1 MSPDVQIFI
10 FVRSFMNLV
19 PIAGIDVGK
28 RFSEMAVLS
37 PDNIVVHRLKIFHD
51 ASSNIDKAVEVLRK
65 VEKDFAARPVVI
77 MESTGH
83 YHKILFRSLCKA
95 GFDICVIN
103 PLQTDSIKNL
113 GIRKVK
119 SDKVDARKI
128 ALLYRF
134 QELTSTN
141 TPDDDMECLRSLCR
155 QYFNLSDELTAYKN
169 RLIGTVDQL
178 MLNFT
183 DVFKDVCSLTALAIL
198 EKYPTPSSIQKADRS
213 DLIELIRKTSRKN
226 VKWATKKYELLISKA
241 KDFEPLSLNSPANL
255 AMLEVNISMVK
266 SLSKSRE
273 RVLAAISQ
281 LLAADAAKV
290 LSVLSMTIALL
301 CSIPGIG
308 LITAAT
314 ILAEIGDFSAFSN
327 PDKLV
332 AFFGIDPS
340 VKQSGQ
346 FEGTQNKMSKRG
358 ARLLRRVLFTT
369 ALANVRKKRNG
380 KEHNPVLY
388 DFYRKKC
395 SSKPKKVA
403 LGAVMHKLVFI
414 IFAVLRD
421 RKPFELRKPEEHAK
435 TLNKR
440 AS

>member
-1 MSPDVQIFI
+1 MKHI
-10 FVRSFMNLV
+10 

-37 PDNIVVHRLKIFHD
+37 SDNIVVSRLKIFHD
-51 ASSNIDKAVEVLRK
+51 ASSNIDKAVDLLLK
-65 VEKDFAARPVVI
+65 AEKDFASRPVVV

-83 YHKILFRSLCKA
+83 YHKILFHSLCEA
-95 GFDICVIN
+95 GFDVCVIN

-119 SDKVDARKI
+119 NDKVDARRI

-134 QELTSTN
+134 QELKSTN
-141 TPDDDMECLRSLCR
+141 IPNEDLECLRSLCR
-155 QYFNLSDELTAYKN
+155 QYFNLCDELTAYKN
-169 RLIGTVDQL
+169 RLIGVIDQI

-183 DVFKDVCSLTALAIL
+183 DVFKDVCSQTALAIL
-198 EKYPTPSSIQKADRS
+198 ESYPTPKHILKAKES
-213 DLIELIRKTSRKN
+213 DLIELIQKTSRKN
-226 VKWATKKYELLISKA
+226 VKWASKKYNLLISKA
-241 KDFEPLSLNSPANL
+241 KDFEPLSLDSAANL
-255 AMLEVNISMVK
+255 AMLDVNISMIK
-266 SLSKSRE
+266 SLSKSLE
-273 RVLAAISQ
+273 KVITTIVQ
-281 LLAADAAKV
+281 LLDEDATKDMPI
-290 LSVLSMTIALL
+290 LSMTISLL

-314 ILAEIGDFSAFSN
+314 VLAEIGDFSAFSK

-346 FEGTQNKMSKRG
+346 FEGTRNKMSKRG
-358 ARLLRRVLFTT
+358 SRLLRRVLFTT

-380 KEHNPVLY
+380 NELNPVLY
-388 DFYRKKC
+388 DFYRKK
-395 SSKPKKVA
+395 STNKAKKVA

-421 RKPFELRKPEEHAK
+421 KKTFELRKPEEHAK
-435 TLNKR
+435 MLNKK

>member
-1 MSPDVQIFI
+1 
-10 FVRSFMNLV
+10 MNLL

-37 PDNIVVHRLKIFHD
+37 PDNAVIARLKIFHD
-51 ASSNIDKAVEVLRK
+51 ASANIDKAVEVLRK
-65 VEKDFAARPVVI
+65 VEKDFAARPVVV

-83 YHKILFRSLCKA
+83 YHKILFHSLCKA
-95 GFDICVIN
+95 GYDVCVIN

-119 SDKVDARKI
+119 NDKVDARKV

-134 QELTSTN
+134 QELRITN
-141 TPDDDMECLRSLCR
+141 VPEEDLECLRSLCR
-155 QYFNLSDELTAYKN
+155 QYFNLSDELTAYQN
-169 RLIGTVDQL
+169 RLIGVVDQL
-178 MLNFT
+178 MLSFT
-183 DVFKDVCSLTALAIL
+183 EVFKDVCSQTALSIL
-198 EKYPTPSSIQKADRS
+198 EKYPTPTHILKADRTE
-213 DLIELIRKTSRKN
+213 LIELIRKTSRKN
-226 VKWATKKYELLISKA
+226 VKWAAKKYNLLISKA
-241 KDFEPLSLNSPANL
+241 KDFEALSLSSPANL
-255 AMLEVNISMVK
+255 AMLDVNISMVK
-266 SLSKSRE
+266 SISKSLE
-273 RVLAAISQ
+273 KVLAAILE
-281 LLAADAAKV
+281 LLAADAEKD
-290 LSVLSMTIALL
+290 LPVLSMTIALL

-314 ILAEIGDFSAFSN
+314 VLAEIGDFSVFPN

-346 FEGTQNKMSKRG
+346 FEGTRNKMSKRG
-358 ARLLRRVLFTT
+358 SRLLRRVLFTT

-380 KEHNPVLY
+380 KEANPVLY

-395 SSKPKKVA
+395 VNKAKKVA
-403 LGAVMHKLVFI
+403 LGAVMHKLVFV

-421 RKPFELRKPEEHAK
+421 KKPFELRKPEDHAK
-435 TLNKR
+435 TLNKK

>member
-1 MSPDVQIFI
+1 
-10 FVRSFMNLV
+10 MNPV

-37 PDNIVVHRLKIFHD
+37 PDNIVIYRLKIFHD
-51 ASSNIDKAVEVLRK
+51 ASSNIGKAVEVLCK
-65 VEKDFAARPVVI
+65 VEKDFAARPVVV

-83 YHKILFRSLCKA
+83 YHKILFHSLCKA
-95 GFDICVIN
+95 GYDICVIN

-119 SDKVDARKI
+119 TDKVDAHKI

-134 QELTSTN
+134 RELKTTN
-141 TPDDDMECLRSLCR
+141 IPDDDLECLRSLCR

-183 DVFKDVCSLTALAIL
+183 DIFKDIGSQTALAIL
-198 EKYPTPSSIQKADRS
+198 EKFPTPSHILKANQT
-213 DLIELIRKTSRKN
+213 DLTELICKTSRKN

-255 AMLEVNISMVK
+255 AMLDVNISMVK
-266 SLSKSRE
+266 SLSKSLE
-273 RVLAAISQ
+273 KVLAAILE
-281 LLAADAAKV
+281 LLAADAGKD
-290 LSVLSMTIALL
+290 LPVLSMTIALL

-314 ILAEIGDFSAFSN
+314 VLAEIGDFSVFSN
-327 PDKLV
+327 PGKLV

-340 VKQSGQ
+340 VRQSGQ
-346 FEGTQNKMSKRG
+346 FEGNRNKMSKRG
-358 ARLLRRVLFTT
+358 SRLLRRVLFTT

-380 KEHNPVLY
+380 KELNPVLY

-395 SSKPKKVA
+395 TSKAKKVA
-403 LGAVMHKLVFI
+403 LGAVMHKLVFY
-414 IFAVLRD
+414 IFSVLRD
-421 RKPFELRKPEEHAK
+421 KKPFELRKPEEHAK
-435 TLNKR
+435 MLNKK

>member
-1 MSPDVQIFI
+1 MKHI
-10 FVRSFMNLV
+10 

-37 PDNIVVHRLKIFHD
+37 PDNIVVSRLKIFHD
-51 ASSNIDKAVEVLRK
+51 ASSNIDKAVDLLHK
-65 VEKDFAARPVVI
+65 AEKDFAARPVVV

-83 YHKILFRSLCKA
+83 YHKILFHSLCKA
-95 GFDICVIN
+95 GFDVCVIN

-119 SDKVDARKI
+119 NDKVDARRI

-134 QELTSTN
+134 QELKSTN
-141 TPDDDMECLRSLCR
+141 IPNEDLECLRSLCR
-155 QYFNLSDELTAYKN
+155 QYFNLCDELTAYKN
-169 RLIGTVDQL
+169 RLIGVIDQI

-183 DVFKDVCSLTALAIL
+183 DVFKDVCSHTALAIL
-198 EKYPTPSSIQKADRS
+198 ESYPTPKHILKAKES
-213 DLIELIRKTSRKN
+213 DLIELIQKTSRKN
-226 VKWATKKYELLISKA
+226 VKWASKKYNLLISKA
-241 KDFEPLSLNSPANL
+241 KDFEPLSLDSAANL
-255 AMLEVNISMVK
+255 AMLDVNISMIK
-266 SLSKSRE
+266 SLSKSLE
-273 RVLAAISQ
+273 KVITAILQ
-281 LLAADAAKV
+281 LLDEDATKDMPI
-290 LSVLSMTIALL
+290 LSITISLL

-314 ILAEIGDFSAFSN
+314 VLAEIGDFSAFSK

-346 FEGTQNKMSKRG
+346 FEGTRNKMSKRG
-358 ARLLRRVLFTT
+358 SRLLRRVLFTT
-369 ALANVRKKRNG
+369 ALANVRKKSNG
-380 KEHNPVLY
+380 NELNPVLY
-388 DFYRKKC
+388 DYYRKK
-395 SSKPKKVA
+395 STTKAKKVA

-421 RKPFELRKPEEHAK
+421 KKTFELREPEEHAK
-435 TLNKR
+435 MLNKK